1 MTQDNNKKEIGELY
15 RKYLRGDLS
24 KKEFEELFD
33 IIQDDEDNQM
43 LHRIIDDTLPA
54 GVSTSPQA
62 NTVISDHIGS
72 PTTPTGVFSISRRS
86 FYRLSVA
93 ATVLILL
100 FAVFYALDSSQEE
113 WIVHTTDFQETKEV
127 VLPDGSRIV
136 LNANTELKWKK
147 GFEKEDIRTVHF
159 AGEGYFD
166 VNHLDGKGFVVK
178 TGSVD
183 VNVLG
188 TEFNLETR
196 RHHTNVFL
204 KEGKVVLKGRDIQP
218 IEMVPGDLVHYD
230 TEKKKIS
237 KVTDQSSES
246 ALSWKEGVFTFEDL
260 TGIQIL
266 DKMED
271 IYGKE
276 FIIETPGNLGDII
289 VVQGLPYTDWDFTR
303 EALELS
309 LGVRFI
315 DSTSNKIIVKTKQM
329 SDNQNN

>member
-1 MTQDNNKKEIGELY
+1 MTQDSNKKEIGELY
-15 RKYLRGDLS
+15 RNYLRGDLS
-24 KKEFEELFD
+24 KEEFEELFD
-33 IIQDDEDNQM
+33 LIQDDEDNQM

-93 ATVLILL
+93 ATVLILVL
-100 FAVFYALDSSQEE
+100 AIFYTLGGRQEE

-127 VLPDGSRIV
+127 KLPDGSSVI
-136 LNANTELKWKK
+136 LNANSELKWKK
-147 GFEKEDIRTVHF
+147 DFEQEPTRVVSF
-159 AGEGYFD
+159 SGEGFFE
-166 VNHLDGKGFVVK
+166 VAHLNEGGFIVK

-204 KEGKVVLKGRDIQP
+204 KEGKVVLKGQDIQP

-237 KVTDQSSES
+237 KVADQSSES
-246 ALSWKEGVFTFEDL
+246 ALSWKEGVFTFEEL

-266 DKMED
+266 EKMED

-276 FIIETPGNLGDII
+276 FIINDPGKLSDVI
-289 VVQGLPYTDWDFTR
+289 VVQGLPYTDWAFTR
-303 EALELS
+303 EALELA
-309 LGVRFI
+309 LGVEFK
-315 DSTSNKIIVKTKQM
+315 DSTANNIIVEIK
-329 SDNQNN
+329 